1 MDTAATADRTPIRKK
16 CNKNFITETFS
27 KYSMISLSIL
37 LFRVNTIRIKH
48 QEMSWYNHKPIK
60 HPKEPHLTPH
70 HTSPATDRI
79 LKEIKEK
86 VRPAKSPSKKN
97 KS

>member
-37 LFRVNTIRIKH
+37 LFRVNKNVQRNPCLEQSYLGDFYKNRNIRYF
-48 QEMSWYNHKPIK
+48 Q
-60 HPKEPHLTPH
+60 
-70 HTSPATDRI
+70 
-79 LKEIKEK
+79 
-86 VRPAKSPSKKN
+86 KKL
-97 KS
+97 